1 MATLVIVARVI
12 DDCLEHA
19 RPKPWTIQRSLR
31 NRTSHRNYDVEI
43 SLEYY
48 VVNIREVLTHH
59 LFKTGGDQPSPTSF
73 VEGVVRYLD
82 GKLLF
87 RTYLRIITHGAIT
100 GATSLL

>member
-12 DDCLEHA
+12 DDYLEHA

-59 LFKTGGDQPSPTSF
+59 LFKTGGGPTFANIVCRRGST
-73 VEGVVRYLD
+73 VLGRQVVVSH
-82 GKLLF
+82 
-87 RTYLRIITHGAIT
+87 IP
-100 GATSLL
+100 